1 MVEVAVRPAI
11 CIVEC
16 VNVTRVESKVHIML
30 VICIEPVVHQSIQQ
44 IKVVRHRSQA
54 TVVNVFV
61 RLSGTTR
68 TDPPH
73 DRNILGFDHFF
84 EQASVKQVLVIGEIL
99 ACLMIRSKEK
109 RC

>member
-54 TVVNVFV
+54 AVVNVFV
-61 RLSGTTR
+61 RSFAAAW
-68 TDPPH
+68 TDSPY
-73 DRNILGFDHFF
+73 DLYILGFDHFF
-84 EQASVKQVLVIGEIL
+84 EQASVKQILVIGEIL
-99 ACLMIRSKEK
+99 ACWMIQSKEK
-109 RC
+109 